1 MAIFLV
7 VASTVWLLAHYYVS
21 KRVFPPWRDNPAKR
35 RTKRV
40 FWILAPL
47 APLTMM
53 IGRFAAD
60 VAWLAPFKWL
70 GFVHMG
76 FFFLLFGFLVVRDV
90 VFLLEDGIRR
100 LGRRAPADPER
111 RRFLENATN
120 AGIAGAGGILTTWG
134 LYESLVAPTVIE
146 VDVPLADLP
155 PALDG
160 FRIVQL
166 SDIHVGPTIRRK
178 ELRGFVDMANALDPD
193 MIVVT
198 GDLVD
203 GYVADLAD
211 EVAPLGELRAPE
223 GVFFC
228 TGNHEYYWDAHAWI
242 AEVARLGLTPLINE
256 HRVVRRDDAT
266 VVVAGCTDYSAHRL
280 VPEHASDPAKA
291 IEGAPA
297 HDLAILLAHQPKSA
311 DAAFAAGFDLQLSGH
326 THGGQFF
333 PVLLFV
339 GLVHPF
345 SAGLGEMVRGA
356 RRMWVYVNRGTGY
369 WGPPQRAGVPAEITV
384 LRLTR
389 AARQP

>member
-1 MAIFLV
+1 MVIFLV
-7 VASTVWLLAHYYVS
+7 VASTVWLLAHFYVS
-21 KRVFPPWRDNPAKR
+21 KRLFPPWRDNPAKR
-35 RTKRV
+35 RAKRA

-53 IGRFAAD
+53 VGRFAAD

-76 FFFLLFGFLVVRDV
+76 FFFLLFCFLVFRDIAL
-90 VFLLEDGIRR
+90 LLEDGARR
-100 LGRRAPADPER
+100 VAKKPVDPER
-111 RRFLENATN
+111 RRFLENASN
-120 AGIAGAGGILTTWG
+120 AGIVGASGVLSGWG
-134 LYESLVAPTVIE
+134 LYESLVVPTVVE

-166 SDIHVGPTIRRK
+166 SDIHVGPTIRRG
-178 ELRGFVDMANALDPD
+178 ELQRFVDAANALEPD
-193 MIVVT
+193 LIVVT

-203 GYVADLAD
+203 GYVDDLRD
-211 EVAPLGELRAPE
+211 EVAPLGELHAPE

-242 AEVARLGLTPLINE
+242 AEVARLGVTPLINE
-256 HRVVRRDDAT
+256 HRVVQRDGASILM
-266 VVVAGCTDYSAHRL
+266 AGCTDYSAHRL
-280 VPEHASDPAKA
+280 VPEHRSDPAKA

-297 HDLAILLAHQPKSA
+297 HDVSILLAHQPKSA

-384 LRLTR
+384 LRLVR
-389 AARQP
+389 EAGEA